1 MRQTSGQAK
10 VKISASFLTADFSDL
25 RGEIARVEKAGVDWL
40 HLDVMDGHFVPNISF
55 GPMVIRSIRKL
66 TRLPFDAHL
75 MISNPDNYLEAFR
88 KAGADSITVHYE
100 TCVHL
105 TRTIARIKELGA
117 RVGVA
122 LNPSSPLSLLEDVL
136 PEIDLVLIMSVNP
149 GFGGQEF
156 LPFILKKI
164 KAAATLIKSQKR
176 SIHLEVDGGIDAK
189 NIQKVAAAGA
199 DVIVAG
205 AAIFNSG
212 GVANNVRT
220 LRQKLAAVRMN
231 RRA

>member
-1 MRQTSGQAK
+1 MRQSAKHTK

-40 HLDVMDGHFVPNISF
+40 HLDVMDGHFVPNLSF
-55 GPMVIRSIRKL
+55 GPMVIRSIRKH
-66 TRLPFDAHL
+66 TRLPFDTHL
-75 MISNPDNYLEAFR
+75 MITKPDDYLEAFR
-88 KAGADSITVHYE
+88 EAGADSITVHYE
-100 TCVHL
+100 TCGHL
-105 TRTIARIKELGA
+105 ARTIARIKELGA
-117 RVGVA
+117 RAGVA
-122 LNPSSPLSLLEDVL
+122 LNPSSPLSLLENIL

-156 LPFILKKI
+156 LPFVLKKI
-164 KAAATLIKSQKR
+164 KAAAMLIKSQKR
-176 SIHLEVDGGIDAK
+176 SIHLEVDGGIDVK
-189 NIQKVAAAGA
+189 NVQKVAAAGA

-220 LRQKLAAVRMN
+220 LRQKLTAVRMN
-231 RRA
+231 KIS